1 MDTVFPVQS
10 LAKLF
15 TSTLLMQLV
24 DAGKVSLDVATGRNV
39 TNLPA
44 AWQSIHVRDFL
55 NHS

>member
-24 DAGKVSLDVATGRNV
+24 DARKVSLDVATGRYV
-39 TNLPA
+39 SNLPA
-44 AWQSIHVRDFL
+44 A
-55 NHS
+55 